1 MSIMCLISSS
11 LNCKKQVFVQQLN
24 LCIMFGSIAFVLEM
38 QSNSPSSPMLMLAEV
53 ELSLDDPQVISEH
66 C

>member
-1 MSIMCLISSS
+1 MSIMRLISSS
-11 LNCKKQVFVQQLN
+11 LNCKKQVFLQQLN

-38 QSNSPSSPMLMLAEV
+38 QSNSPISPMLMLAEV

>member
-1 MSIMCLISSS
+1 MSIMCFISPS
-11 LNCKKQVFVQQLN
+11 LNCKRQVFVQQLN
-24 LCIMFGSIAFVLEM
+24 FCIMFGSIAFVLEI

>member
-1 MSIMCLISSS
+1 
-11 LNCKKQVFVQQLN
+11 
-24 LCIMFGSIAFVLEM
+24 MFGSIAFVLEI

>member
-1 MSIMCLISSS
+1 MSHQSIIKLQETSICAT
-11 LNCKKQVFVQQLN
+11 

>member
-1 MSIMCLISSS
+1 
-11 LNCKKQVFVQQLN
+11 
-24 LCIMFGSIAFVLEM
+24 MFGSIAFVLEM
-38 QSNSPSSPMLMLAEV
+38 QSNSPISPMLNQLAEV

>member
-1 MSIMCLISSS
+1 
-11 LNCKKQVFVQQLN
+11 
-24 LCIMFGSIAFVLEM
+24 MFGYIAFVLEM

-66 C
+66 S

>member
-1 MSIMCLISSS
+1 MSIMRLISSS